1 MKKVSIIIPNYNYL
15 KYLPQRLDSVFK
27 QTFTDY
33 EVILLDDSSTDG
45 SAEYLREQAICH
57 PQVTHCV
64 LNEKIQAIPLCN
76 GKKVY
81 HYLKANI
88 YG

>member
-33 EVILLDDSSTDG
+33 EVILLS
-45 SAEYLREQAICH
+45 E
-57 PQVTHCV
+57 PQ
-64 LNEKIQAIPLCN
+64 EPN
-76 GKKVY
+76 G
-81 HYLKANI
+81 
-88 YG
+88 

>member
-45 SAEYLREQAICH
+45 SAEYL
-57 PQVTHCV
+57 THIAAAFG
-64 LNEKIQAIPLCN
+64 EK
-76 GKKVY
+76 
-81 HYLKANI
+81 LKDS
-88 YG
+88 